1 MTLTTLLRKPKY
13 NTWAIHESG
22 KREKK
27 SQHTVVVAFSRAAW
41 NLAAS
46 QHVRED
52 VNGKINET
60 SFWIC
65 LTRDSPDSRDGMNNW
80 CIDDAHV
87 NS

>member
-1 MTLTTLLRKPKY
+1 MEKEK
-13 NTWAIHESG
+13 
-22 KREKK
+22 KK

-60 SFWIC
+60 SLFWIC
-65 LTRDSPDSRDGMNNW
+65 LTLDSRDGMNNW